1 MYFSTSQEKWIAKSC
16 EASLNANMKFGSDSE
31 TVSFHFFY
39 FHLLCPFIQ
48 STRSLCLYSDNQIQL
63 FYLESTLWPL
73 KAESLMYSLALLFQ
87 KKKKKAMLELDISH
101 FPRFPTSIL
110 ISFYTLSHEKLNCHT
125 YQLDFRI
132 QAMLN
137 NT

>member
-1 MYFSTSQEKWIAKSC
+1 MYFSTPQEKWPAKSW

-48 STRSLCLYSDNQIQL
+48 STKSLYLYSDNQIQF
-63 FYLESTLWPL
+63 FYLESTLWPV
-73 KAESLMYSLALLFQ
+73 KAKSLMYSLALLFQ
-87 KKKKKAMLELDISH
+87 KKKVMLELDVSR

-125 YQLDFRI
+125 YQLDCSI
-132 QAMLN
+132 QVMLN